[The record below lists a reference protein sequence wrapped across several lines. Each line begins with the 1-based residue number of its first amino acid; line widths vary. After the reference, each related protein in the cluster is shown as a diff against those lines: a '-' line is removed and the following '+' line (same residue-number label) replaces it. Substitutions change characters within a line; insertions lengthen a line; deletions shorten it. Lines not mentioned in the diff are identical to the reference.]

1 MAEAFPAVCFRDDLP
16 GSCPC
21 TVSLHDAILVIHGD
35 DGPVATWRYDALGYE
50 PTGDERAWLMVSP
63 RPEGRPAPGP
73 VTALVA
79 RDPALLSAL
88 AERVGEPDR
97 STITGLAAGRHA
109 LARRHWRS
117 LALFAAAAALALAGG
132 WWAVTNLAPDVAA
145 ELIPVETERQLGSA
159 LATAFLADKQ
169 TVAAGPAV
177 AAVEGIVARLA
188 AVADTRGTTFTVHV
202 VDDPQVNALALP
214 GGQIVVFTGLLR
226 EAGSAEEVAG
236 VLAHEIQHVLRRHAI
251 KRLVQQFGSAAVI
264 GAATGG
270 GNLGRLGGQ
279 AGELVQLSYG
289 RDQESEADRE
299 GIALLH
305 RAGLPPESMTSF
317 FERLRRM
324 APDGLPELLAT
335 HPDTGRRIEEAR
347 RMAAALP
354 KADRVPLA
362 IDWDDVRASLGPR

>member
-21 TVSLHDAILVIHGD
+21 TVSLRDATLVIHGS

-50 PTGDERAWLMVSP
+50 PTGDERAWLLVTPRQGSP
-63 RPEGRPAPGP
+63 SGP

-79 RDPALLSAL
+79 RDPALLAAL

-117 LALFAAAAALALAGG
+117 LGLFAVAAALALAGG
-132 WWAVTNLAPDVAA
+132 WWAVTNLAPEVAA
-145 ELIPVETERQLGSA
+145 ELMPVETERQLGSA
-159 LATAFLADKQ
+159 LATAFLADKE
-169 TVAAGPAV
+169 TVPAGPAV

-188 AVADTRGTTFTVHV
+188 AAADTRGTTFTVHV

-270 GNLGRLGGQ
+270 GNLGRLAGR

-347 RMAAALP
+347 RLAAALP